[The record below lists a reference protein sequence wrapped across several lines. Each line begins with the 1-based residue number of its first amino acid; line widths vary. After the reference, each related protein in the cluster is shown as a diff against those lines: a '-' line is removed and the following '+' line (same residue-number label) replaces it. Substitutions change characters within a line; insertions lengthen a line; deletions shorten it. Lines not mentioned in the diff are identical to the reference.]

1 MNVRKARVEDFT
13 SIHKLILELAI
24 FEKAPN
30 EVITTPDTLYKAIDQ
45 QPNWVFAW
53 VCEDANEII
62 GAAVCYLRY
71 STWKGIT
78 LYLEDLIVTQSK
90 RRNGVGSKLL
100 DEVILFA
107 KQKGYS
113 RVSWQVLDWNT
124 DAIDFYE
131 NYKISKDNQ
140 WVNIHLDL
148 I

>member
-1 MNVRKARVEDFT
+1 MIVRKAQVENYP
-13 SIHKLILELAI
+13 SIHNLILELAL

-30 EVITTPDTLYKAIDQ
+30 EVITTPETLLKAVEQ

-53 VCEDANEII
+53 ICEDENEIV

-78 LYLEDLIVTQSK
+78 LYLEDLIVTQKK
-90 RRNGVGSKLL
+90 RRQGVGTMLL